1 MTPRHGPAAAFR
13 WLADALDLL
22 RRQPGPA
29 FLAGLVLVLLAL
41 APSLLQLQVQRV
53 VPAGGS
59 ALQMLFSAL
68 GLVLMPPV
76 LGGFFR
82 LMRALE
88 RGEPARLNLL
98 WSPFAEGGTAWRLIL
113 CNLLY
118 AVATVAALVA
128 LAYALGGPA
137 LFDYLRALSTLKP
150 NATAADLPPL
160 PDGTLLLVGVML
172 LVALFVTTAQQ
183 LSAARIARCGAP
195 GRRAAAGGTMSTLR
209 NALPFA
215 LLYAPLMVFAML
227 AIGVLGV
234 VAGVLFMALSLAS
247 KSLAV
252 LVLGVL
258 LLSALALVYAL
269 MLAFFYCAWRVLSG
283 VAPVAGALPPSPPHE
298 IAA

>member
-41 APSLLQLQVQRV
+41 APSLLQLQVQRF
-53 VPAGGS
+53 VPGGG
-59 ALQMLFSAL
+59 AFLQVLFSVL

-88 RGEPARLNLL
+88 RGEPAHVNLL
-98 WSPFAEGGTAWRLIL
+98 WSPFSEGTTAWRLIL

-118 AVATVAALVA
+118 AVATVAALIA

-160 PDGTLLLVGVML
+160 PDGTLLLVAVML

-183 LSAARIARCGAP
+183 LSAARIALSGEP
-195 GRRAAAGGTMSTLR
+195 VLRAAAGGTLSTLR

-215 LLYAPLMVFAML
+215 LLYAPLLLFAML
-227 AIGVLGV
+227 ATGVLGV
-234 VAGVLFMALSLAS
+234 LAGMLFMVLSLAS
-247 KSLAV
+247 KSLAL

-258 LLSALALVYAL
+258 LLAALALVYAL

-283 VAPVAGALPPSPPHE
+283 AAPVAGALPPAPPHE